1 MSSKAPP
8 LTMQTITVKQI
19 LNHPTDLRPAILMA
33 KHLRFLKSI
42 TQYSPSE
49 HDRAAAN
56 KYAPLFHLAYID
68 PEQMQSW
75 LYNAATLINTGAV
88 HVNKTDSFADQIL
101 KVKLYLKTVYKK
113 HPKEKQN
120 KANSKE
126 V

>member
-19 LNHPTDLRPAILMA
+19 LSHPTDLRPAILTA

-56 KYAPLFHLAYID
+56 KYAPLFCLAYID

-113 HPKEKQN
+113 HPKEK
-120 KANSKE
+120 
-126 V
+126 